1 MSEEYITLDGL
12 CQQLSISRATG
23 RNWLRLGKIESQGI
37 DPAGQVYFT
46 EEYVS
51 NLKQSLETGE
61 RRSLRSRRNKRYV
74 SGKGLYD
81 RYVSDIC
88 ESTDTVKSLVDKLE
102 RQNICV
108 TEMVM
113 RTLLADC
120 ALKLLVSSGEITVDR
135 EIFPAYIDGSLT
147 IGVWSALIDDIIQD
161 KKAALSW
168 ANNNKNLMDTNY
180 YYQKGEDVLGLLYMS
195 IRDAG
200 SRKAAG
206 SYYTP
211 TKVFFGEDAESHI
224 GEALKSRG
232 VKKALLHYGGGSI
245 KKIGLYDKVV
255 SQLNEAGIPFV
266 ELGGVEP
273 NPKIGLVRKGVEL
286 CRTEG
291 VDFLLGVGGGSVSD

>member
-1 MSEEYITLDGL
+1 MSEKYITLDGL

-37 DPAGQVYFT
+37 DPAGQMYFT

-161 KKAALSW
+161 KKAAL
-168 ANNNKNLMDTNY
+168 D
-180 YYQKGEDVLGLLYMS
+180 
-195 IRDAG
+195 
-200 SRKAAG
+200 RK
-206 SYYTP
+206 S
-211 TKVFFGEDAESHI
+211 
-224 GEALKSRG
+224 
-232 VKKALLHYGGGSI
+232 
-245 KKIGLYDKVV
+245 VV
-255 SQLNEAGIPFV
+255 
-266 ELGGVEP
+266 
-273 NPKIGLVRKGVEL
+273 
-286 CRTEG
+286 
-291 VDFLLGVGGGSVSD
+291 